1 LVNVGQKPITKRILQ
16 GSMHYLTAKS
26 KFVYFQMRSPH
37 DGNVEQSHTLQIFS
51 QEGLSNDKKIGWM
64 SNSRRR
70 SGVIFTLFAG
80 IYWRYTWRRICKLR
94 VKLHEHHNKDSGSFI
109 HAKHKNMRCDLQ
121 CVAFIYGF
129 FCLIPSDSFLTIKQG
144 VQCTNAFRRF
154 FHGRSYT
161 YMYDFRKPCP
171 MSIIKFFF

>member
-1 LVNVGQKPITKRILQ
+1 MVNVGQKPITKRILQ

-37 DGNVEQSHTLQIFS
+37 DGNVEQSHTLQIIS

-80 IYWRYTWRRICKLR
+80 IYWDLLDGEFLNYAWNYMNTIIKIQGHLFMQNTRIWD
-94 VKLHEHHNKDSGSFI
+94 V
-109 HAKHKNMRCDLQ
+109 
-121 CVAFIYGF
+121 IYSVSLSYMDF
-129 FCLIPSDSFLTIKQG
+129 FVLFHPIPSWQ
-144 VQCTNAFRRF
+144 
-154 FHGRSYT
+154 
-161 YMYDFRKPCP
+161 
-171 MSIIKFFF
+171 